1 MSRVVYGNY
10 AVQHEPTAFGQLRY
24 QYTGVEL
31 NTKLWFGN
39 LIQKE
44 FVVFTNFSFK
54 PNFDAGVFEYSNA
67 TVPGTGMGLGD
78 LQEQLYDTDS
88 LDERKYVYH
97 FDKGIV
103 YPKQVDVD
111 CSVVVLHED
120 PLGFGGIRRS
130 PNSIKW
136 AMNYDMHWPHNVPE
150 TDIPSYMRSTSET
163 IVQPPEVV
171 PESPPPTDASN
182 AEVLRDTTAD
192 NPEQSSQPDPG
203 MATIEAENG
212 ETYGTFEVDGTDYY
226 IDEDGKTHTVLP
238 E

>member
-1 MSRVVYGNY
+1 
-10 AVQHEPTAFGQLRY
+10 
-24 QYTGVEL
+24 
-31 NTKLWFGN
+31 
-39 LIQKE
+39 
-44 FVVFTNFSFK
+44 
-54 PNFDAGVFEYSNA
+54 
-67 TVPGTGMGLGD
+67 
-78 LQEQLYDTDS
+78 
-88 LDERKYVYH
+88 
-97 FDKGIV
+97 
-103 YPKQVDVD
+103 
-111 CSVVVLHED
+111 
-120 PLGFGGIRRS
+120 
-130 PNSIKW
+130 
-136 AMNYDMHWPHNVPE
+136 MNYDMHWPHNVPE